1 MSGQKK
7 SYDRYL
13 ESLKNTPG
21 PVDPPLDRT
30 VDLRGLYEYLNRT
43 GKNASEL
50 SVDERNSFIIYLNT
64 EKLG

>member
-1 MSGQKK
+1 MNGQQK

-21 PVDPPLDRT
+21 PVNPPTDRT
-30 VDLRGLYEYLNRT
+30 IDLRGLYDYLQKT

-50 SVDERNSFIIYLNT
+50 TNDEYKPFIIYLNE
-64 EKLG
+64 EKIV